1 MSYLSNDS
9 RNVSN
14 GVFTVSGNIVNN
26 ADVSNPVI
34 TQVQSDW
41 NAASGLGVI
50 LNKPNISLYA
60 LDDNVV
66 HKTTNEVIQGMKIF
80 ANTKPQNVDATG
92 AGIWI
97 KNLNPA
103 WDSGTSYAMVTMRD
117 QTDVSLVKLL
127 AKKFSTN
134 NWGVRLDGWNGAEN
148 NEVVTIDGSGNTV
161 IGKNVALTDTRVKV
175 IGYSDTLPLQEWGD
189 GGQVGTFI
197 RRTAG
202 NVMSFVAKNY
212 GGYAHE
218 FLGNWWFRSNLYV
231 TDTVSIDAAY
241 PTLLFRD
248 ENRNPKWHLV
258 RSADDGA
265 LRLTKSGVKDLV
277 TFNYSNDDIQH
288 LTGDFYHRD
297 GNVYIQKN
305 AITKIGLVGSVGLGG
320 RASQLDMVARHA
332 TDGTS
337 MRFTN
342 YVDRDGAVVG
352 NDTWQIWG
360 YPTDSNGNAT
370 DFAPLLNLTYNRTT
384 NRASFS
390 LGRDEQ
396 WLDYT
401 PSLVSTGGGAP
412 ASYTERAGKYKRFG
426 SLVVAEAT
434 IRASSLAGLTAGVI
448 GVSLPVP
455 IHSAAGGEIPASGF
469 ICQVGQNPATQSK
482 GIPVVNTSVN
492 CVTFLSGVNTS
503 SVSLADIDTS
513 TVIRVRVIYNG
524 SI

>member
-66 HKTTNEVIQGMKIF
+66 HKTTDEVIQGMKIF

-212 GGYAHE
+212 DGYAHE
-218 FLGNWWFRSNLYV
+218 FLGNWWFKNNLF
-231 TDTVSIDAAY
+231 VSDQLILQADY
-241 PTLLFRD
+241 PALVFGDSTG
-248 ENRNPKWHLV
+248 NAKWHLN
-258 RSADDGA
+258 RNGTDGA
-265 LRLTKSGVKDLV
+265 LRISKTGVKDILMFDYN
-277 TFNYSNDDIQH
+277 TDDMYQ
-288 LTGDFYHRD
+288 
-297 GNVYIQKN
+297 
-305 AITKIGLVGSVGLGG
+305 LVGNNYIRNGSLFVQYNDKNKISIIGSGG
-320 RASQLDMVARHA
+320 TGQRASYIDMVARHA